1 MPPIWRKAPLLLF
14 RFPGLLI
21 PIAAA
26 VAVLTLGAASQPLFV
41 SSAASAT
48 LEREFAQLD
57 ANTIGLQIGTYGI
70 PLPQTLQRAEDEVN
84 AQAER
89 VPRLGDARL
98 QLLGENVTVGDDEAR
113 LPVMFRTGA
122 LDNIIV
128 AEEAGGEGVWIAASI
143 AERFGLAAGDE
154 LTVHYGG
161 QPASVPIAGIYTDI
175 ADVLTIATYRPPDPL
190 PPDHPVVEYWG
201 PLGGLIIQTTPQGPS
216 VQPPPI
222 LADKATMTELVRTLE
237 LPTRIEWT
245 FPYDV
250 ANPSLESLKA
260 SLGPLRMLEGRAN
273 DPLDPLGESLRAVHL
288 YGGRIPVQTFLP
300 GVAERVTAAV
310 QSLSAP
316 VRALSLAAQGLALLV
331 VAVAAA
337 FGAQRRSVELRLL
350 VVQGM
355 PTLVQGARA
364 AVEAV
369 LPSLI
374 GAVAGWTAA
383 VALVRVIGPS
393 PDIAPEVINAAL
405 VQSLLLTLVPILLI
419 GAVTAAVAR
428 SQAQQGSS
436 RLRGVAARAP
446 WEVVVLVLAGAAY
459 FQAVSSGAP
468 TGEESGLNGMV
479 LLFPLLLIAGGAGL
493 IARALA
499 RLLPKLRGAARRSNP
514 ATYLARRRL
523 AAAPGSALLLVAASS
538 LAIGVLVYAATAA
551 STTNNNLTMKAAVN
565 VGSDVAVDLGQYP
578 QLDVPFE
585 STYVGRQEADL
596 LGGVA
601 GEQTVDV
608 LAIDPATFPSAATWS
623 GSFADRSLGDLVS
636 DLGHDGERMVVLAV
650 GGSVPPEATLATSR
664 YEMPIR
670 VAERVRGFPGMSVE
684 RPLIVVAR
692 EPFLDTVAKTG
703 TSSVK
708 EHLLLEGEQ
717 WIRGEPG
724 RVAAALERLGVE
736 EEDVTT
742 VAALRSRPDLLARS
756 WALAYLQAVGLVA
769 GLLAFIGTLLYLS
782 ARQASREV
790 AYVLARRMGLS
801 APSHRRSVAVELAG
815 MLGIATVTGTLLAI
829 LAARLLLV
837 QLNPLPELAPAPTLV
852 VPTRLLLA
860 VAAAIIVAC
869 AVGAAVVQRS
879 ADRAKVSEV
888 LRLAA

>member
-57 ANTIGLQIGTYGI
+57 ASTIGLQIGTYGI
-70 PLPQTLQRAEDEVN
+70 PFPETLQAAEEEVN
-84 AQAER
+84 AAAER
-89 VPRLGDARL
+89 VPRLDDASL
-98 QLLGENVTVGDDEAR
+98 QLLGETVTLGDDEAR
-113 LPVMFRTGA
+113 LPLLFRTGA
-122 LDNIIV
+122 VDNVIL
-128 AEEAGGEGVWIAASI
+128 EQEAGGQGVWIAASV
-143 AERFGLAAGDE
+143 AEQFGLAAGDE
-154 LTVHYGG
+154 LTMHYGG
-161 QPASVPIAGIYTDI
+161 HPATAPIAGVYTDI

-190 PPDHPVVEYWG
+190 PADHPVVRYWG
-201 PLGGLIIQTTPQGPS
+201 PLGGLIVQTTPQGPS

-222 LADKATMTELVRTLE
+222 LADKATMTDVIHTLT
-237 LPTRIEWT
+237 LPTRIEWN

-250 ANPSLESLKA
+250 SNPSLESLQA
-260 SLGPLRMLEGRAN
+260 SLGPLRRMEGRAN
-273 DPLDPLGESLRAVHL
+273 DPLDPLGESLRAIHL
-288 YGGRIPVQTFLP
+288 YGGRIPVHTFLP
-300 GVAERVTAAV
+300 GVADRVTDTV
-310 QSLSAP
+310 ESLSAP

-355 PTLVQGARA
+355 PTAVQGARA

-369 LPSLI
+369 IPSLI
-374 GAVAGWTAA
+374 GAIAGWTAA

-393 PDIAPEVINAAL
+393 PDIASEVITAAL
-405 VQSLLLTLVPILLI
+405 VRSLLLTLVPILVI

-446 WEVVVLVLAGAAY
+446 WEVIVLVLAGAAY
-459 FQAVSSGAP
+459 FQASSSGAP
-468 TGEESGLNGMV
+468 SGEDTGLDGMV

-493 IARALA
+493 IARGLA
-499 RLLPKLRGAARRSNP
+499 RLLPKLRGAARRSSP

-551 STTNNNLTMKAAVN
+551 STTNENLTMKAAVN
-565 VGSDVAVDLGQYP
+565 VGSDVSVDLGQYP

-608 LAIDPATFPSAATWS
+608 LAIQPETFASAATWS
-623 GSFADRSLGDLVS
+623 GSFADRDLAELVS
-636 DLGHDGERMVVLAV
+636 ELRFDGERMAVLAV
-650 GGSVPPEATLATSR
+650 GGSVPAEATLSTSR

-670 VAERVRGFPGMSVE
+670 VAARLRGFPGMSVE
-684 RPLIVVAR
+684 RPVIVVAR
-692 EPFLDTVAKTG
+692 QPFLDTVADIG
-703 TSSVK
+703 TSSLE

-724 RVAAALERLGVE
+724 RVTAALERLGVE
-736 EEDVTT
+736 EESVTT
-742 VAALRSRPDLLARS
+742 VEAIRSRPDLLARS

-815 MLGIATVTGTLLAI
+815 MLGIATVTGTVLAVV
-829 LAARLLLV
+829 AARLLLA

-852 VPTRLLLA
+852 VPTQLLLA
-860 VAAAIIVAC
+860 VAAAIVVAC
-869 AVGAAVVQRS
+869 LLGAAVVQRS